1 MVSNWYVITIDALQQ
16 LLEQFIIFLPRILGA
31 IIVFI
36 IGWLISVGIG
46 RLIAGI
52 LKRLKLNE
60 AFEKTGCQK
69 ALERAEIKTT
79 ISDFIGAIIKWILVI
94 VFIMAAIEILK
105 IPQFSL
111 FLSKIVIWFPNL
123 VAAIA
128 IFVVAV
134 IIAEYIEKIV
144 RAITERLGVGYSK
157 LSGVIAKWAIWIFA
171 IFAILIQLGI
181 GKDLVKIL
189 TNGIIALIV
198 ISCGIAFGLGGKDL
212 AQETLRELKEKF
224 KK

>member
-1 MVSNWYVITIDALQQ
+1 MVSDWSLITVSALQRLWQ
-16 LLEQFIIFLPRILGA
+16 QFIIFIPRILGA
-31 IIVFI
+31 IIVLI

-46 RLIAGI
+46 RLIAEI

-60 AFEKTGCQK
+60 AFEKTGWQK
-69 ALERAEIKTT
+69 ALEKAEIKTT
-79 ISDFIGAIIKWILVI
+79 ISDFIGTIIKWILVI
-94 VFIMAAIEILK
+94 VFIMAAIEILG

-111 FLSKIVIWFPNL
+111 FLSRIVAWLPNL
-123 VAAIA
+123 IAAIA
-128 IFVVAV
+128 IFIAVV

-181 GKDLVKIL
+181 AKDLVKIL

-212 AQETLRELKEKF
+212 AQEILSELKGKF